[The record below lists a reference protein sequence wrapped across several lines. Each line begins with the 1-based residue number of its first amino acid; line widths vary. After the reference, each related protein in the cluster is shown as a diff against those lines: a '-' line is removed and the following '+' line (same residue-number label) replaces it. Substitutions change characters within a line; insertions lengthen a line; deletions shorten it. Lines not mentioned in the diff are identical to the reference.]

1 MRRKIIIISI
11 IIIFM
16 ILIIGFLSSSILF
29 LAEDDTEG
37 IPGVDMAG
45 IWSFSGGFQWI
56 YPGSSVNQEGHTL
69 HNVHLKDGDPYQ
81 HAKRIMEYSY
91 NISPNICV
99 AINNAAAERI
109 FGEGILGNIREEDW
123 GQGNAR
129 GVAIEN
135 SVTQFNI
142 FGAIIS
148 LFSGDIRI
156 FLI

>member
-1 MRRKIIIISI
+1 
-11 IIIFM
+11 M
-16 ILIIGFLSSSILF
+16 ILIIGFLSSTILF
-29 LAEDDTEG
+29 LAEDETEG
-37 IPGVDMAG
+37 AVPGVDMAG
-45 IWSFSGGFQWI
+45 IWTFSGGFQWI
-56 YPGSSVNQEGHTL
+56 YPGSSVNAQGHTL

-81 HAKRIMEYSY
+81 HAKVIMEYSY

-109 FGEGILGNIREEDW
+109 FGEGILSDIREEDW
-123 GQGNAR
+123 GKGHAR

-135 SVTQFNI
+135 SVSQFNV

>member
-1 MRRKIIIISI
+1 MRKIIIIISI
-11 IIIFM
+11 IVL

-29 LAEDDTEG
+29 LAEDETEG

-45 IWSFSGGFQWI
+45 IWSFPGGFQWI
-56 YPGSSVNQEGHTL
+56 YPGSSVSPEGHTL
-69 HNVHLKDGDPYQ
+69 HNIHFEDGDPYQ
-81 HAKRIMEYSY
+81 YAKRIMEHTY

-99 AINNAAAERI
+99 VINNAAAERI
-109 FGEGILGNIREEDW
+109 FGERILDDIREKDW
-123 GQGNAR
+123 GRGNDR

-135 SVTQFNI
+135 SITQFNI

>member
-1 MRRKIIIISI
+1 MERKVIIISI
-11 IIIFM
+11 IVL

-29 LAEDDTEG
+29 LAEDETEG
-37 IPGVDMAG
+37 AIPGVDMAA
-45 IWSFSGGFQWI
+45 IWSLPEGFQWI
-56 YPGSSVNQEGHTL
+56 YPGSSLSPQGHTL
-69 HNVHLKDGDPYQ
+69 HNIHMEDGDPYQ
-81 HAKRIMEYSY
+81 YAKGIMEHTY
-91 NISPNICV
+91 NISPNICIV
-99 AINNAAAERI
+99 INNAAADRI
-109 FGEGILGNIREEDW
+109 FGEGILGDIREEDW

-148 LFSGDIRI
+148 LFSGDIRV